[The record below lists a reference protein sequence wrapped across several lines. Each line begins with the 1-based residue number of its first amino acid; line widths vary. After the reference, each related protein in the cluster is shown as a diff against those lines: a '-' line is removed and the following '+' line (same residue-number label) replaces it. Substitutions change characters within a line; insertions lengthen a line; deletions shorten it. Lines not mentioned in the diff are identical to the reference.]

1 VSVKTGQPQYS
12 PENLPYSRPPYR
24 TAEQRRREEENARR
38 ERERREDERKKE
50 DARRAE
56 ERRKEEARKAEEAR
70 VQGVKAKRQAAG
82 QCENC
87 GHALGFMERLFKR
100 NKHPACRTY
109 TD

>member
-1 VSVKTGQPQYS
+1 M
-12 PENLPYSRPPYR
+12 
-24 TAEQRRREEENARR
+24 
-38 ERERREDERKKE
+38 
-50 DARRAE
+50 
-56 ERRKEEARKAEEAR
+56 
-70 VQGVKAKRQAAG
+70 QGVKAKRQAAG